1 MNIVNTVYRPSAVC
15 GLVCVV
21 VLVGAAAAVA
31 ARQTQSPAT
40 SSVPTNQPKEATR
53 GAGAPGTLKA
63 DEVAAQSVAILL
75 KMQESIEEGGPKSEW
90 PYEGVYRVSRKI
102 PIGYRVGGTSIAA
115 ICLLRCPGYAQDE
128 ARREAVRKAAEFV
141 CAQTAHPLMSAEKY
155 DGGYDV
161 RGWGYAYALAFLLE
175 LKAREG
181 VPAEQK
187 ELAEKVESTIAWCIA
202 ALDTTE
208 IPEAGGWN
216 YARPPGRETV
226 APASPFM
233 TGPAL
238 QALFAA
244 RKQGYAVSDE
254 VVARA
259 LAALERQRTETGSFT
274 YAGDAKSQRAP
285 EPVPGAVGRMLV
297 GECTLYLAD
306 RSDLARVRAA
316 LDAFLAHWDRLEE
329 RRARDGTHAPPF
341 NVAPYYFF
349 YAHYYAAQA
358 IELLPRADRAEYRRR
373 LAGLLARTR
382 SEDGS
387 WNDRVFPRSANYGTA
402 MSTMALLMP
411 STPEPARYVPK

>member
-1 MNIVNTVYRPSAVC
+1 MNTRYRPSAIC
-15 GLVCVV
+15 GLVCVA
-21 VLVGAAAAVA
+21 VLVGLAAAVS
-31 ARQTQSPAT
+31 ARQQQPPASSPVPKIPALREPKPASSAPAT
-40 SSVPTNQPKEATR
+40 
-53 GAGAPGTLKA
+53 LKP

-75 KMQESIEEGGPKSEW
+75 KMQEALDEGGSKSEW

-115 ICLLRCPGYAQDE
+115 LCLLRCPGYEQDE

-175 LKAREG
+175 LTARDG
-181 VPAEQK
+181 VPK
-187 ELAEKVESTIAWCIA
+187 EPADLAGTIESTITWCIA
-202 ALDTTE
+202 ALGTTE

-244 RKQGYAVSDE
+244 KRQGYAVSDE
-254 VVARA
+254 VVGRA

-274 YAGDAKSQRAP
+274 YAGDAKAQRAP

-316 LDAFLAHWDRLEE
+316 LDAFLAHWDRLDE

-411 STPEPARYVPK
+411 STPEPARYAPR